1 LEFRELEV
9 YLGKFRAKV
18 MNRIFTLLLGL
29 LLSGCNLTN
38 KTNNNQK
45 IPDLVTDAKNEIIP
59 KFNYKDYKILKGQ
72 LGNIKLGMTISE
84 AEKQFTGLSK
94 KVDEATNFGFDGGS
108 PAFLYYSGDELVFGL
123 IPKLDNDTLHCI
135 IAVSRKLQTTNGL
148 NPNSSVRDLIQKYP
162 DLTVEQDLMN
172 GWETFEDKINRWYF
186 VFMTDEKTQIGEY
199 PELEVP
205 SKPKRINPKTDW
217 ITIL

>member
-1 LEFRELEV
+1 M
-9 YLGKFRAKV
+9 A
-18 MNRIFTLLLGL
+18 
-29 LLSGCNLTN
+29 N
-38 KTNNNQK
+38 KW
-45 IPDLVTDAKNEIIP
+45 D
-59 KFNYKDYKILKGQ
+59 
-72 LGNIKLGMTISE
+72 
-84 AEKQFTGLSK
+84 EKTSK

-162 DLTVEQDLMN
+162 DLTVQQDLMN
-172 GWETFEDKINRWYF
+172 GWEAFEDKINRWYF

-205 SKPKRINPKTDW
+205 SKPKRINTKTDW